1 MNIEIDG
8 NSVSYDFKKF
18 QKMQLIYNA
27 LEDGWKISKQK
38 GNYFFKKKH
47 HNKAK
52 YFSDDILNE
61 FLTKYLEHNLSK

>member
-8 NSVSYDFKKF
+8 TNLSYDFKKF

-27 LEDGWKISKQK
+27 LEDGWKISKK
-38 GNYFFKKKH
+38 GGNYYFKKKH

-61 FLTKYLEHNLSK
+61 FLTKYLDPKL

>member
-8 NSVSYDFKKF
+8 NNISYDFKKF

-27 LEDGWKISKQK
+27 LEDGWKISKK
-38 GNYFFKKKH
+38 GSNYYFKKKH

-61 FLTKYLEHNLSK
+61 FLTKYLDPKL